1 MASSSIISLLKLFS
15 PNVKRPSKVIGWLG
29 CDRTVSELRWHC
41 AQNLIS
47 FFQGEASHGGVSKG
61 LRSSGALFQNSG
73 KSEFYRT
80 LEEAT
85 WGEGRIGW
93 EVGDFPDKASG
104 SCVPGW
110 GLNPS
115 STITS
120 ETLGKL
126 LNLCASVY
134 LYVLV
139 RVTLMGYFLG
149 ERGNF

>member
-1 MASSSIISLLKLFS
+1 MST
-15 PNVKRPSKVIGWLG
+15 
-29 CDRTVSELRWHC
+29 D
-41 AQNLIS
+41 
-47 FFQGEASHGGVSKG
+47 
-61 LRSSGALFQNSG
+61 LRSSGALFQSLG

-85 WGEGRIGW
+85 WGEGRIAW

-104 SCVPGW
+104 SCVPGY
-110 GLNPS
+110 GLNAS

-134 LYVLV
+134 LYGLV
-139 RVTLMGYFLG
+139 RVTLMGYFLD